1 MTTSKKKKEKFL
13 AELSELTKKYDIW
26 LETTDFMFLCDD
38 GGDIGGV
45 VFDFL
50 KDEYKLY
57 K

>member
-1 MTTSKKKKEKFL
+1 MVTSKKKKEKFL

-45 VFDFL
+45 VFDFS